1 MTVKATLEFT
11 LPEESEEHQL
21 AVDGLK
27 WRGVVS
33 DALEELRRDR
43 KYNQISETDYAYN
56 EKISERIWQLLKDQN
71 LEL

>member
-1 MTVKATLEFT
+1 MKATLEFN
-11 LPEESEEHQL
+11 LPEEAEEHQI

-43 KYNQISETDYAYN
+43 KYTELSESDAAYN
-56 EKISERIWQLLKDQN
+56 EKISEKIYQLMRDQN